1 MPLSDVLATV
11 CLAQVTSALS
21 ALGSLRRSLL
31 SLEFGCRQ
39 PLGTRFNSALL
50 CVPPQ
55 DSLEQEIL
63 QVLSDAS
70 GPVKTGQML
79 KKCQVPKKTLNQ
91 VLYRLKDQGK
101 VSSPAPATWSLG
113 GDASGDGTPAIPED
127 STAQPSLG
135 NLSCRHSRLPTI
147 PPHTH
152 LKRHLAIG
160 KPRFRL
166 GFKSEL
172 GHPLSV
178 S

>member
-1 MPLSDVLATV
+1 MPSLLWT
-11 CLAQVTSALS
+11 
-21 ALGSLRRSLL
+21 LRRSLL

-39 PLGTRFNSALL
+39 PLRTRFDSTLL

-55 DSLEQEIL
+55 DNLEQKTL
-63 QVLSDAS
+63 QLLSDAG
-70 GPVKTGQML
+70 GPVKIAQLL

-91 VLYRLKDQGK
+91 VLYRLKKEGK

-113 GDASGDGTPAIPED
+113 GEASGDGTPAIPED

-135 NLSCRHSRLPTI
+135 NLPCRQSRLLPS
-147 PPHTH
+147 PHTH
-152 LKRHLAIG
+152 LKSHLALG